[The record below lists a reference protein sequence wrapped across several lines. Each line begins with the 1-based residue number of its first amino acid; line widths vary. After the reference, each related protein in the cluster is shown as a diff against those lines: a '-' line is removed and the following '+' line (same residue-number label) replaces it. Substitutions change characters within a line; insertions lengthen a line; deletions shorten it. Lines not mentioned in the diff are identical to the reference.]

1 MFFLNK
7 ENIECLINVLNSQK
21 ELFNDILNVS
31 KNKTKIIING
41 DVKELEKI
49 INLEQAMVLKIGKF
63 EDEREKA
70 LTNISND
77 LVENKEELNISALLK
92 KLPKEKANELKECR
106 QKIKEII
113 GEIKNT
119 NDLNS
124 RLIRNSLDF
133 INFSVSLF
141 SDSGVVSDNYDDVK
155 GRDESKNA
163 SIFDIKL

>member
-1 MFFLNK
+1 MNK
-7 ENIECLINVLNSQK
+7 ENIECLVDILNRET

-41 DVKELEKI
+41 DVKGLEKI
-49 INLEQAMVLKIGKF
+49 INLEQAMVLKIGKL

-70 LTNISND
+70 LTNISKD
-77 LVENKEELNISALLK
+77 LEGKEEELNISNLLK
-92 KLPKEKANELKECR
+92 KLPKETANELKECR
-106 QKIKEII
+106 FKIKEII

-119 NDLNS
+119 NVLNS
-124 RLIRNSLDF
+124 KLIKDSLDF

-141 SDSGVVSDNYDDVK
+141 SDSGVVSDNYDDIK
-155 GRDESKNA
+155 GKDESKNA